1 MLIEQYELE
10 LFTPHCSP
18 GSETFAATAH
28 LTADIREVL
37 PYLNATLPG
46 ASYSPGAPALTWK
59 DGQRHF
65 AFWPH
70 RVMASNLEDRSEAKA
85 VLEEMIRTVNDTYER
100 RDTLEPDHSAR
111 RRPTP
116 LDVLA
121 LLPRTDCGECGLA
134 SCYLFAIRIVA
145 GEAAP
150 ADCPPLQTTEY
161 APQFAELLAGAG

>member
-70 RVMASNLEDRSEAKA
+70 QVMASNLEDRTEAKA

-116 LDVLA
+116 RRGCLA
-121 LLPRTDCGECGLA
+121 EPGYARALAPRQQP
-134 SCYLFAIRIVA
+134 SRRIHGDSRV
-145 GEAAP
+145 
-150 ADCPPLQTTEY
+150 QRSR
-161 APQFAELLAGAG
+161 